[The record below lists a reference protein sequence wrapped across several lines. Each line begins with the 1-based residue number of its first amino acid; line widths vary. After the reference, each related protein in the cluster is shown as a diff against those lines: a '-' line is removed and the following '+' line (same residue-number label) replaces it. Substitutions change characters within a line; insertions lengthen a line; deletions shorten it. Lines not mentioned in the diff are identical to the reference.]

1 MESGTKETHLVCPSS
16 RIQIRRACA
25 PEKEPA
31 ADVLHQIIDGDKG
44 RVEDKERR
52 QLLERPPPVEQGNIN
67 GEPKE
72 SSQEVRKV
80 IGVDGYI
87 GQRKEDEKRQ
97 KL

>member
-1 MESGTKETHLVCPSS
+1 M
-16 RIQIRRACA
+16 
-25 PEKEPA
+25 
-31 ADVLHQIIDGDKG
+31 
-44 RVEDKERR
+44 
-52 QLLERPPPVEQGNIN
+52 ERPPPVEQGNIN